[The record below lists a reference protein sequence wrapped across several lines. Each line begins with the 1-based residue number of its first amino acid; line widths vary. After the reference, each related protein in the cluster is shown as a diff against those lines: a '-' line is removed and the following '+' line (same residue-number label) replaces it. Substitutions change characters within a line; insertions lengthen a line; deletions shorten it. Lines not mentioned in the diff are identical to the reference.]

1 MDNQDYDRYEDDCL
15 REERAYLDRLD
26 EHIVNPIG
34 FPHTE
39 IYDRKQISNI
49 KRQQQINRERD
60 NEIRNISR

>member
-1 MDNQDYDRYEDDCL
+1 MDNQDF
-15 REERAYLDRLD
+15 LDKLD
-26 EHIVNPIG
+26 NHIVNPIG

-49 KRQQQINRERD
+49 RRQQQKNKERD